1 MTGVQTCALPISA
14 VDDRIGGTIA
24 STVLAAA
31 EGADVLR
38 VHDVAETAQAIK
50 MAAAILG

>member
-1 MTGVQTCALPISA
+1 

-24 STVLAAA
+24 STVFAAA

-38 VHDVAETAQAIK
+38 VHDVAEAAQAVK
-50 MAAAILG
+50 VASAILG